1 MKSVGK
7 AISLVV
13 LLGALVTLGWAGDDD
28 SNPPDTADTQATSM
42 DVSTAPTSAGQLS
55 SEPQIRRLGGADYL
69 SSNFGLFHW
78 GPIHVGS
85 AEMFQT
91 YDGIGNRAYWTSG
104 LRTNLIL
111 EHAFRRNRIAF
122 QYSPKLTIQNGQ
134 VLKKFSDQDSSF
146 DTYYILTPRLSV
158 GIADHF
164 QIYNTNNLDADA
176 PMSAD
181 LITSNTVQ
189 HAFLLGPSPSRYL
202 ENSASSTFTYRL
214 SDRTRVAFT
223 PAYTYQRVSG
233 LAVPTLSNT
242 YSGTVNLDRALSATR
257 VVGVYYGR
265 EVIRVRSGEQSTSL
279 STPFHNAGISYSEQ
293 VTPTFGINGSFGL
306 FLVGEQHGTGRSFS
320 ANVGMTKSFGKQSV
334 ALAFIRSHGLPG
346 VVSTNTSTRVDLQ
359 YHFPLTA
366 RLQAQLGAG
375 YAGYHD
381 LGDHTVQGSYGN
393 AELDWQ
399 MLPNVSWF
407 ASYAYRHQL
416 GDGNQI
422 ATLSRAL
429 VVIGL
434 RWHPASSSR

>member
-1 MKSVGK
+1 
-7 AISLVV
+7 
-13 LLGALVTLGWAGDDD
+13 
-28 SNPPDTADTQATSM
+28 M

-55 SEPQIRRLGGADYL
+55 NEPQIRRLGGADYL
-69 SSNFGLFHW
+69 TSNFGLFHW

-91 YDGIGNRAYWTSG
+91 YDGIGDRAYWTSG
-104 LRTNLIL
+104 FRTNLIL
-111 EHAFRRNRIAF
+111 EHRFRRNRIAF

-134 VLKKFSDQDSSF
+134 LLKKFSDQDSSF

-181 LITSNTVQ
+181 LITSNTIQ

-202 ENSASSTFTYRL
+202 ENSASMTFTYRL
-214 SDRTRVAFT
+214 SERTRVAFT

-242 YSGTVNLDRALSATR
+242 YSGTVMLERAISATR
-257 VVGVYYGR
+257 AVGVYYGR
-265 EVIRVRSGEQSTSL
+265 EVIRVRTEDQSTSFE
-279 STPFHNAGISYSEQ
+279 TPFHNAGISYSEQ
-293 VTPTFGINGSFGL
+293 ITRTFGINGSFGL
-306 FLVGEQHGTGRSFS
+306 FTVGQQHRTGRSFS
-320 ANVGMTKSFGKQSV
+320 ANAGVTKSFGRQSV
-334 ALAFIRSHGLPG
+334 ALAFIRTHGLPG

-359 YHFPLTA
+359 YHFPLTS
-366 RLQAQLGAG
+366 RIQAQLGSG

-381 LGDHTVQGSYGN
+381 LGDHTVQGSYSS

-407 ASYAYRHQL
+407 ASYGYRHQI

-422 ATLSRAL
+422 DTLSRAL

-434 RWHPASSSR
+434 RWHPAAPSR